1 MTALSE
7 FLLARIAE
15 REAKA
20 RALLRDLEAQIEEG
34 DLGPDERGPFTPA
47 RMLSAQLWA
56 HYDGQTRRR
65 SFARGQQ
72 IATLADPARVLA
84 ECAAN
89 RKIIAFHES
98 WPTLVQTPAKFERDI
113 DDNLDNYTYRMS
125 QEIAWLTTREYVAR
139 FGIDPPTAPMLAALA
154 LPDADHPDYMP
165 EWAT

>member
-72 IATLADPARVLA
+72 IATLADPGRVLA
-84 ECAAN
+84 ECAAK
-89 RKIIAFHES
+89 RKIIAECRS
-98 WPTLVQTPAKFERDI
+98 TKTPVGYSYLTL
-113 DDNLDNYTYRMS
+113 TY
-125 QEIAWLTTREYVAR
+125 
-139 FGIDPPTAPMLAALA
+139 LA
-154 LPDADHPDYMP
+154 LPYADHPDYLP
-165 EWAT
+165 EWRV

>member
-1 MTALSE
+1 MTLTE

-20 RALLRDLEAQIEEG
+20 RALLRDLEAQIEEE

-72 IATLADPARVLA
+72 IATLADPGRVLV
-84 ECAAN
+84 ECEAKRLIVALH
-89 RKIIAFHES
+89 KPES
-98 WPTLVQTPAKFERDI
+98 GQHPDFCGHDLRELPCPTLR
-113 DDNLDNYTYRMS
+113 
-125 QEIAWLTTREYVAR
+125 
-139 FGIDPPTAPMLAALA
+139 ALA
-154 LPDADHPDYMP
+154 LPYADHPDYLP
-165 EWAT
+165 EWKP